1 MSKFTE
7 VTIAN
12 KTQIANKVFV
22 IEFKRK
28 FNFKPGQI
36 IGIAMSSNQN
46 PRLYSICSGNNEQN
60 ISILFNIIDDGELTP
75 PLAAVN
81 IGDKIWITKVQGK
94 FIFNNEPS
102 WWIATGTGIAPF
114 YSMFKSGQQALKLIQ
129 GGRLKTDMYF
139 SNVFK
144 ELSNYVRCCSQD
156 KGDDIFEGRLTK
168 YISDLNNI
176 PTNINYYLCGSTSM
190 VVDVRDLL
198 IKKGVGFNNIITEI
212 YF

>member
-7 VTIAN
+7 VTIVN
-12 KTQIANKVFV
+12 KIQIANKVFV
-22 IEFKRK
+22 IEIKRE
-28 FNFKPGQI
+28 FSFKPGQI
-36 IGIAMSSNQN
+36 IGITMSPKQN
-46 PRLYSICSGNNEQN
+46 PRLYSICSGNNEHN
-60 ISILFNIIDDGELTP
+60 ISILFNIKDDGELTP
-75 PLAAVN
+75 PLAAAN

-94 FIFNNEPS
+94 FIFNNKPS

-114 YSMFKSGQQALKLIQ
+114 YSMFKSGQQPLKLIQ

-168 YISDLNNI
+168 YIGDLNNI
-176 PTNINYYLCGSTSM
+176 PTNIDYYLCGSTDM
-190 VVDVRDLL
+190 VVDIRKLL

>member
-7 VTIAN
+7 VKIVN
-12 KTQIANKVFV
+12 KIQIANKVFV
-22 IEFKRK
+22 IEIKRE
-28 FNFKPGQI
+28 FSFKPGQI
-36 IGIAMSSNQN
+36 IGIAMSPKQN

-60 ISILFNIIDDGELTP
+60 ISIIFNIKDDGELTP
-75 PLAAVN
+75 PLAAAN

-94 FIFNNEPS
+94 FTFNNEPS

-114 YSMFKSGQQALKLIQ
+114 YSMFKSGQQPLKLIQ

-176 PTNINYYLCGSTSM
+176 PTNIKYFLCGSTNM
-190 VVDVRDLL
+190 VVDVRELL

>member
-1 MSKFTE
+1 
-7 VTIAN
+7 
-12 KTQIANKVFV
+12 
-22 IEFKRK
+22 
-28 FNFKPGQI
+28 
-36 IGIAMSSNQN
+36 
-46 PRLYSICSGNNEQN
+46 
-60 ISILFNIIDDGELTP
+60 
-75 PLAAVN
+75 
-81 IGDKIWITKVQGK
+81 
-94 FIFNNEPS
+94 
-102 WWIATGTGIAPF
+102 
-114 YSMFKSGQQALKLIQ
+114 MFKSGQQPLKLIQ

-144 ELSNYVRCCSQD
+144 ELTNYVRCCSQD

-190 VVDVRDLL
+190 VVDVRKLL